1 MQFQDDSGRI
11 QTERGYLFHL
21 KDSWE
26 LTENSQVMYMM
37 ELRKRLQAAEEE
49 QKEQER
55 KRNRLLY
62 QADHDELTGLY
73 NKRSL
78 NRYLEDV
85 FEDCLLNEKEL
96 GILFLDIDH
105 FKQLNDRYGHGRGDE
120 GICAVADT
128 LKNVFRRTMW
138 RVTAEMN
145 SWWS

>member
-1 MQFQDDSGRI
+1 
-11 QTERGYLFHL
+11 
-21 KDSWE
+21 
-26 LTENSQVMYMM
+26 MYMM
-37 ELRKRLQAAEEE
+37 ELRKRLQTAEEE

>member
-1 MQFQDDSGRI
+1 MQFQNDSGRI
-11 QTERGYLFHL
+11 QTERRHL
-21 KDSWE
+21 LPLERQLGADRKQSGH
-26 LTENSQVMYMM
+26 VYV

-96 GILFLDIDH
+96 GIPVPG
-105 FKQLNDRYGHGRGDE
+105 Y
-120 GICAVADT
+120 
-128 LKNVFRRTMW
+128 
-138 RVTAEMN
+138 
-145 SWWS
+145 